1 MARLFGTC
9 ALAGLAANDFADKLD
24 AFAFVRLGLAQRAN
38 LGAYLTQKL
47 LVIALEDDQRVL
59 VALALGLYL
68 YLGGELY
75 IDGVGVAECQLQN
88 LACSCGA
95 VTYAYEFHFFAVTFT
110 HAYDHV
116 VDQRTPQAV
125 LCAVLAVIGGTGYY
139 YVSVLNFNAEIG
151 MYGLFEGALGTLD
164 CNFFAGYRDCNAG
177 GYCYGG
183 FSYT

>member
-1 MARLFGTC
+1 MAWGS
-9 ALAGLAANDFADKLD
+9 
-24 AFAFVRLGLAQRAN
+24 
-38 LGAYLTQKL
+38 
-47 LVIALEDDQRVL
+47 RVP
-59 VALALGLYL
+59 A
-68 YLGGELY
+68 
-75 IDGVGVAECQLQN
+75 QN

-164 CNFFAGYRDCNAG
+164 CNFSPDTVTVTPAGIAMGLFLYVTCLCAL
-177 GYCYGG
+177 
-183 FSYT
+183 FSD